1 MNTTTRTAFA
11 ASSTTVRGSFAALAL
26 TVTLSL
32 LASVSGIADRQVDD
46 ALMAQADRSAPMQVV
61 VVSGQ
66 RAPRG

>member
-32 LASVSGIADRQVDD
+32 LASVSGIANRQVDD

-61 VVSGQ
+61 VVTGQ
-66 RAPRG
+66 RATRG